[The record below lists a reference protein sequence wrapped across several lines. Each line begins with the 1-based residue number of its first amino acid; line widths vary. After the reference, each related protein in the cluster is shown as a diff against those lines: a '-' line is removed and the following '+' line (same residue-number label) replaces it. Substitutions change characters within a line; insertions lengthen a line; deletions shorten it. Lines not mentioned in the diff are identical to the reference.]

1 MSKTKKSPATSN
13 YVQTIREGA
22 IAANIFR
29 GTTPDGHTYLYFEIS
44 RSWKSQASDRQ
55 GYSKKF
61 YDRNQEALVN
71 VVNRAAQWLQE
82 HPEAADTSLA
92 ETANSGDAVK
102 QDTSK
107 KQLNGGGSEA
117 RQARAA

>member
-1 MSKTKKSPATSN
+1 MSKSKKNQASSN
-13 YVQTIREGA
+13 YVTTIREGA
-22 IAANIFR
+22 IGANIFR
-29 GTTPDGHTYLYFEIS
+29 GNTADGHTYLYFEIS
-44 RSWKSQASDRQ
+44 RAWKSQTSDRQ

-61 YDRNQEALVN
+61 YDRNQVALVN

>member
-102 QDTSK
+102 QDTSI
-107 KQLNGGGSEA
+107 KQLRGGGSETQ
-117 RQARAA
+117 QARAA

>member
-61 YDRNQEALVN
+61 YDRNQVALVN
-71 VVNRAAQWLQE
+71 VVNRAAKWLQE
-82 HPEAADTSLA
+82 HPEAADTSPPESAKSGVA
-92 ETANSGDAVK
+92 EK
-102 QDTSK
+102 QETSK
-107 KQLNGGGSEA
+107 KLLSSAVSDAQQ
-117 RQARAA
+117 RRAA

>member
-107 KQLNGGGSEA
+107 KQLNGGGSES

>member
-29 GTTPDGHTYLYFEIS
+29 GTTPDGHTYLYFEVS

>member
-61 YDRNQEALVN
+61 YDRNQVALVN
-71 VVNRAAQWLQE
+71 VVNRAAQWIQE
-82 HPEAADTSLA
+82 HPEAADTSPPESA
-92 ETANSGDAVK
+92 KSGVAVK
-102 QDTSK
+102 QDTSI
-107 KQLNGGGSEA
+107 KQLRGGGSETQ
-117 RQARAA
+117 QARAA